1 MKEILNGELPFN
13 ADDMK
18 DETSDV
24 NRFVA
29 TIKAANDEILRQK
42 FRLEWAVTF
51 STDYTNMTR
60 RLNIWLK
67 PEEVGGGLHQ
77 YLRYDRVHLWG
88 GIKFQF

>member
-1 MKEILNGELPFN
+1 MKEILNGELPFDA
-13 ADDMK
+13 ADLK
-18 DETSDV
+18 DDTSDV

-51 STDYTNMTR
+51 SPDYGSMTR

-67 PEEVGGGLHQ
+67 P
-77 YLRYDRVHLWG
+77 
-88 GIKFQF
+88 